1 MLDFRVATFLCVC
14 QTMNFTRAAQ
24 LLNIT
29 QPAVSQHIHFLEEAY
44 GMALF
49 RYENKKLSLT
59 AAGQILRKR
68 FVAMKNDE
76 QELLA
81 ELRSQVSGIEEISLG
96 VTMTVG
102 EYAIMDPLARML
114 RAHTERNVRL
124 VFGNTQ
130 QLLQMLAAGSIQLA
144 LVEGYYPQEEYE
156 HTRYSTEDYIGVCAA
171 AHHFAMPPH
180 RFHNLLQERLLI
192 REEGSGTRNILERNL
207 ALYGMKVSDFIHY
220 TEVGNMHTII
230 GLLLRDAGISFLYR
244 IAVEAELRAGTLRE
258 IPLTGFS
265 MQHDF
270 DFIWEKGSIYTD
282 AYTSFCQELR
292 SFARGQ
298 DSSNF
303 PDRQGR
309 AGAGSNTP
317 VE

>member
-96 VTMTVG
+96 MTMTVG
-102 EYAIMDPLARML
+102 EYAIMEPLARML
-114 RAHTERNVRL
+114 RAHPERNVRL

-130 QLLQMLAAGSIQLA
+130 QLLQMLAAAASSSRSSRA
-144 LVEGYYPQEEYE
+144 T
-156 HTRYSTEDYIGVCAA
+156 TRRRSTSTHATARRTTSASVR
-171 AHHFAMPPH
+171 P
-180 RFHNLLQERLLI
+180 R
-192 REEGSGTRNILERNL
+192 
-207 ALYGMKVSDFIHY
+207 
-220 TEVGNMHTII
+220 II
-230 GLLLRDAGISFLYR
+230 SPCRR
-244 IAVEAELRAGTLRE
+244 IAST
-258 IPLTGFS
+258 T
-265 MQHDF
+265 
-270 DFIWEKGSIYTD
+270 
-282 AYTSFCQELR
+282 CCR
-292 SFARGQ
+292 SGC
-298 DSSNF
+298 
-303 PDRQGR
+303 
-309 AGAGSNTP
+309 
-317 VE
+317 